1 VKQGW
6 YRSCA
11 ESVGTDVQGLHIR
24 ARVFFVGSK
33 NPLAKSYREAAG
45 LWRLARFLCGNPQD
59 KEADGVAPVARM
71 AAVRKDD
78 VAIEIANDHLVEAV
92 GRRLVA
98 ICPGVLAPQQ
108 VFACLF

>member
-1 VKQGW
+1 MVSGLCGECGHG
-6 YRSCA
+6 CA
-11 ESVGTDVQGLHIR
+11 GFAYPCPSVFCGLQ
-24 ARVFFVGSK
+24 AM
-33 NPLAKSYREAAG
+33 AKSYREAAG

-59 KEADGVAPVARM
+59 KEADGVAPIARM